1 MSRADKNEAITKAD
15 MAAFQ
20 EERQNLETDLLDEVL
35 KSRRAAWWVATG
47 LGALSAVAFAVSGFT
62 MYRYSQ
68 PVPAHM
74 LVMNTDGSIQQV
86 TLLTP
91 QSTYGEVADT
101 YWVSEFV
108 RHYES
113 YEFNTA
119 QVDYDAIRLMASSGE
134 VADEY
139 QKRYKWG
146 TKEAMD
152 KTVGDRKSVKVKVSS
167 VILDRETGIASVRFS
182 TTEKYRTRGADEAP
196 QFWIATLSYRY
207 DNMELTAAQ
216 RYINPAGFRV
226 YSYRV
231 NAESVASVGGR

>member
-15 MAAFQ
+15 MATFQ

-47 LGALSAVAFAVSGFT
+47 LGALAGVALAVTGFT

-74 LVMNTDGSIQQV
+74 LVMNTDGTIQQV
-86 TLLTP
+86 SLLTP
-91 QSTYGEVADT
+91 QSSYGDVADT
-101 YWVSEFV
+101 YWVSTFI

-119 QVDYDAIRLMASSGE
+119 QADYDATRLMAAPD
-134 VADEY
+134 VAEDY

-167 VILDRETGIASVRFS
+167 VILDRETGIATVRFS

-196 QFWIATLSYRY
+196 QYWIATLSYRY

-231 NAESVASVGGR
+231 NAESVANGGSR

>member
-1 MSRADKNEAITKAD
+1 MSRSDEAITKAD
-15 MAAFQ
+15 MANFQ
-20 EERQNLETDLLDEVL
+20 RERLDLETDLLDEVL
-35 KSRRAAWWVATG
+35 KSRRVAWWVATG
-47 LGALSAVAFAVSGFT
+47 LGALSAVAFAVSGLT

-113 YEFNTA
+113 YEFNTVQA
-119 QVDYDAIRLMASSGE
+119 DYDAVRLMSSSD
-134 VADEY
+134 VAEDY
-139 QKRYKWG
+139 QKRYQWG
-146 TKEAMD
+146 TKESMD
-152 KTVGDRKSVKVKVSS
+152 KIVGDRKLVKVKISS
-167 VILDRETGIASVRFS
+167 VILDRENGIATVRFS

-207 DNMELTAAQ
+207 DNMELKAAE

-231 NAESVASVGGR
+231 NAESAASGGR